1 MAFAYYE
8 GCGGTACCGEILA
21 EAAPLAL
28 GKELVANHGFG
39 WAMIA
44 SGDTWRYG
52 VVHPALDGPIDL
64 VLLEDGSWNDEE
76 YDLPPSPGKR
86 THDSLE
92 TIVERVRRIREGP
105 DLTLQQT
112 PAASRSARYTEAY
125 LPGSR
130 PHAIWSTPQLAGRFS
145 CRSGV

>member
-1 MAFAYYE
+1 VLRRLQEHFHQWPHGGREHDLVAFAYYE

-28 GKELVANHGFG
+28 GKELVANHGFR

-64 VLLEDGSWNDEE
+64 VSLEDGSWNDEE
-76 YDLPPSPGKR
+76 YDWLM
-86 THDSLE
+86 
-92 TIVERVRRIREGP
+92 ERDRC
-105 DLTLQQT
+105 
-112 PAASRSARYTEAY
+112 S
-125 LPGSR
+125 
-130 PHAIWSTPQLAGRFS
+130 FS
-145 CRSGV
+145 